1 MIKRPYV
8 PVLALL
14 MAGQAYAQELR
25 YEPINPSFGG
35 DSFNSSHLLA
45 IANGQNDYKDPSQ
58 KSSESTQTDLF
69 LRQLQSRLLSSLAG
83 QVTEAIFGDNPQE
96 SGTIVFGAQT
106 IEFFR
111 GVGSVTLIIRDAE
124 TGGVTQIEIPIFM
137 DGTTGAT
144 TNGLD
149 ALLAAPSTSTPGSL
163 SDPALASLLS
173 GSATNLLTG
182 GVE

>member
-1 MIKRPYV
+1 VIKLPHV

-83 QVTEAIFGDNPQE
+83 QVTEAIFGENPQE

-149 ALLAAPSTSTPGSL
+149 ALLAAPSTSAPGSL
-163 SDPALASLLS
+163 SDPGLAALLS
-173 GSATNLLTG
+173 GSATGLLTG

>member
-1 MIKRPYV
+1 
-8 PVLALL
+8 LL
-14 MAGQAYAQELR
+14 IVGQASAQELR

-58 KSSESTQTDLF
+58 KSTESTQTDLF

-83 QVTEAIFGDNPQE
+83 QVTEAIFGENPQE

-137 DGTTGAT
+137 DGANAAPG
-144 TNGLD
+144 GLD
-149 ALLAAPSTSTPGSL
+149 ALLTSPPVDAASALTDPTLSNLLTGSYT
-163 SDPALASLLS
+163 SLLS
-173 GSATNLLTG
+173 G
-182 GVE
+182 GVQ